1 MFFDNWEDLLRV
13 LISGV
18 LVYIG
23 LIFLL
28 RISGKRT
35 LSKMNAFD
43 FVVTV
48 ALGSTMASVILSESV
63 AIMEGLTA
71 FAVLIFSQ
79 YTITWL
85 QVRSDRFQNLIK
97 AEPSL
102 LFYRGQ
108 FKESVMRQQR
118 ITRAEVSAAIR
129 ASGIPA
135 MERVEAIVLETTGDI
150 TVIGEND
157 QDALTTL
164 SNVTN
169 YTVNQ

>member
-1 MFFDNWEDLLRV
+1 MFFDSWEDLFRV

-48 ALGSTMASVILSESV
+48 ALGSTMASVILSETV
-63 AIMEGLTA
+63 AIMEGITA

-85 QVRSDRFQNLIK
+85 QVRSDRFQSLIK

-102 LFYRGQ
+102 LFYRGK
-108 FKESVMRQQR
+108 FKESVMKQQR
-118 ITRAEVSAAIR
+118 ITREEVEAAIR

-169 YTVNQ
+169 YTVDK